1 MNNELF
7 KRIVSWDNILDAYKK
22 TQKGK
27 SKYKYDAMKF
37 KEDEISN
44 LLNLKYS
51 LIYGTYTHSGYTK
64 FAVYEPKLRMI
75 YAPKYI
81 DKIVQHMIN
90 NVLRDIY
97 EPTFIYD
104 SYACIRGKGNQAAVK
119 RIQQY
124 QRMAYRIYDNPYL
137 LKIDISKFFYTID
150 RGILKNILIR
160 KIKDKHILS
169 LLYSIIDSFTEP
181 LGLPL
186 GNLTSQLFANI
197 YLNEIDQRIKHFYR
211 VKFYVRYADDM
222 FLILEDKDIA
232 NRLKLSIA
240 TDITSILHLLVNP
253 KKVYIKPSNIIDG
266 LGFKIGKDNIRLLN
280 KNKISLRKLIKYE
293 NPNRLNSWYGY
304 AHISSCYGLIRY
316 NLLSSNSIDFNNNK
330 FNKKTS

>member
-1 MNNELF
+1 MSNDLF
-7 KRIVSWDNILDAYKK
+7 KRIISWSNILDAYNK

-37 KEDEISN
+37 KENDISN
-44 LLNLKYS
+44 LINLKTS
-51 LIYGTYTHSGYTK
+51 ILYGTYRHSGYTQ

-90 NVLRDIY
+90 NVLRDVY
-97 EPTFIYD
+97 EPTFIFD

-124 QRMAYRIYDNPYL
+124 QRMAIKAYSNPYL

-150 RGILKNILIR
+150 RDILKGIITR
-160 KIKDKHILS
+160 KIKDKHVLS

-197 YLNEIDQRIKHFYR
+197 YLNEIDQRIKHLYK
-211 VKFYVRYADDM
+211 VSFYVRYADDM
-222 FLILEDKDIA
+222 FLILENKEHA
-232 NRLKLSIA
+232 NELKLLISN
-240 TDITSILHLLVNP
+240 DINNILKLLINP
-253 KKVYIKPSNIIDG
+253 KKVYIKPANVIDG
-266 LGFKIGKDNIRLLN
+266 LGFKIYKDNIRLLN
-280 KNKISLRKLIKYE
+280 KNKNNLKKLLKYK

-304 AHISSCYGLIRY
+304 AHISNCYGLIRY
-316 NLLSSNSIDFNNNK
+316 NLKSSNIIDFKNNK
-330 FNKKTS
+330 FIKKIS

>member
-124 QRMAYRIYDNPYL
+124 QRMAYRVYDNPYL

-150 RGILKNILIR
+150 RGILKNILSR

-197 YLNEIDQRIKHFYR
+197 YLNEIDQRIKHFYK

-253 KKVYIKPSNIIDG
+253 KKVYIKPANIVDG
-266 LGFKIGKDNIRLLN
+266 LGFKIGKDTIRLLN
-280 KNKISLRKLIKYE
+280 KNKISLRKLLKYE

-304 AHISSCYGLIRY
+304 THISSCYGIIRY
-316 NLLSSNSIDFNNNK
+316 NLLRRNSIDFNNSII
-330 FNKKTS
+330 NKKTT